1 MNHQSSIF
9 AVSVYNHESQSL
21 FSSWPF
27 SPFFP
32 NDLPILG
39 PFPPVKAQKKNHPWP
54 HFGWPTHE
62 GLGCHRRAYRPCAK
76 CALGQTD
83 QRWWNGKVAGRTWC
97 FCPCLRHSLAG
108 ESSQLEAIFYC
119 HCCDCKWQI
128 CTNLGRAQ
136 KKKLWWPMSIYMIAT
151 KNDHHARIWSHPSR

>member
-39 PFPPVKAQKKNHPWP
+39 PFPPVKAQKKIVLDHTLVDPLTK
-54 HFGWPTHE
+54 GSDAT
-62 GLGCHRRAYRPCAK
+62 
-76 CALGQTD
+76 
-83 QRWWNGKVAGRTWC
+83 AGRTVHVPSAPWVK
-97 FCPCLRHSLAG
+97 LISDG
-108 ESSQLEAIFYC
+108 EMV
-119 HCCDCKWQI
+119 
-128 CTNLGRAQ
+128 R
-136 KKKLWWPMSIYMIAT
+136 
-151 KNDHHARIWSHPSR
+151 